1 VIFEHNPCGDKQMST
16 TELTISS
23 GDNTKEVG
31 DALGIIPWWTC
42 FLPNIAFVVLYDFQQ
57 FELS

>member
-1 VIFEHNPCGDKQMST
+1 MST